1 MSVKIEILPSV
12 ELQQLYTFKLL
23 YIGALLLL
31 CETAMIRDVV
41 MKVYSITLPWKQD
54 VVLQ

>member
-12 ELQQLYTFKLL
+12 ELQQLHTFKLL
-23 YIGALLLL
+23 SIGALLLL